1 MDSSI
6 RVPCTLIPIYGSN
19 LLLPN
24 SAIAE
29 VLVCEEILKQ
39 ENQPQWCLGQIRW
52 DNRAIDI
59 ISFERI
65 EVPTKQILTKR
76 YIILIIRNPEADAA
90 PPYFGLLA
98 TQIPQIVQA
107 NSSTLYKNLQPTN
120 THSCAMSY
128 VSINGKSAIIPDIG
142 KVAQLIQDA
151 YIAQNTMTK

>member
-6 RVPCTLIPIYGSN
+6 RVPCTLIPVYGNN

-52 DNRAIDI
+52 DNRAIDVV
-59 ISFERI
+59 SFERI
-65 EVPTKQILTKR
+65 EVPTKQILTQR
-76 YIILIIRNPEADAA
+76 YIILIIRNPEADSA
-90 PPYFGLLA
+90 PPYFGFLA

-107 NSSTLYKNLQPTN
+107 NSSTLYKDLQPAN
-120 THSCAMSY
+120 THTCAMSY
-128 VSINGKSAIIPDIG
+128 VSINGKHAIIPDIG
-142 KVAQLIQDA
+142 KIAVMIQDA
-151 YIAQNTMTK
+151 YAKQTSPSQ